1 MKNLPTK
8 LARTFLALNLLGT
21 TFLAFPAN
29 TFATAGLADTASVQ
43 LSDSR
48 PSQAAVAYA
57 TKFNIGTT
65 ASIKCINIVFSL
77 NADGTGGVPT
87 GLVTIGSTKL
97 GAVTGT
103 GVTDANWSLYTTGNS
118 GTLQWENGT
127 GESHTAADAITSFK
141 ATGLTNPSLAANT
154 AFYAV
159 VTTYSTL
166 TTHTC
171 SGVVDTSNTI
181 ALVTTTGV
189 TTTVTVQPTLSFA
202 VTNYGTAVNGSGSS
216 GLVTTTNSTIPFGTL
231 AAGASANGSQTL
243 TTSTNA
249 KNGYAVYV
257 RYTQPLTDTATD
269 TIANTAGT
277 NAAPAA
283 FTANT
288 FGYTTDGAG
297 VAQFTSN
304 TWAAL
309 TTTNSQI
316 VTRATPQ
323 TAAVDHVEY
332 KVQIGNTQQ
341 PGTYSTVITYTA
353 TPSF

>member
-1 MKNLPTK
+1 MNTLPKK
-8 LARTFLALNLLGT
+8 LLSGLLSATLIGT
-21 TFLAFPAN
+21 TFFVFPMN

-48 PSQAAVAYA
+48 PSQAAVAYT
-57 TKFNIGTT
+57 TKFNIGST
-65 ASIKCINIVFSL
+65 AAIKCINVVFSL

-87 GLVTIGSTKL
+87 GLVTIGSTKS
-97 GAVTGT
+97 GTVTGT
-103 GVTDANWSLYTTGNS
+103 GVTNANWSLYTTGNS

-127 GESHTAADAITSFK
+127 GESHTAADPITSFQ

-159 VTTYSTL
+159 ITTYSTL
-166 TTHTC
+166 STHAC

-189 TTTVTVQPTLSFA
+189 AASVTVQPTLSFA

-216 GLVTTTNSTIPFGTL
+216 GLVTTTNATIPFGTL
-231 AAGASANGSQTL
+231 AAGSNASGSQTL

-249 KNGYAVYV
+249 KNGFTVYV
-257 RYTQPLTDTATD
+257 RYTGQLTDAATD

-277 NAAPAA
+277 NASPATY
-283 FTANT
+283 TANT
-288 FGYTTDGAG
+288 LGYTTDGAG
-297 VAQFTSN
+297 QAQFTSN

-309 TTTNSQI
+309 TTTNAAI
-316 VTRATPQ
+316 ATRNAPANAVT
-323 TAAVDHVEY
+323 DHIEY
-332 KVQIGNTQQ
+332 KVGIANTQQ
-341 PGTYSTVITYTA
+341 PGTYTTTVTYTA